1 MQRKLPHT
9 NGGEA
14 RGHVAL
20 VTGASRGIGTAI
32 AERLAAEGAAVAVTA
47 RSLDP
52 HPSLP
57 GTLRETVHTIERRGG
72 RAIAIK
78 GDLLQAADR
87 AAVVRQ
93 TEAEL
98 GPIDILVNN
107 AAAAFYMPFE
117 RYSEKRY
124 HVAFE
129 VNVRA
134 PFEMT
139 QLVLPGMRARKRGW
153 ILNISTSLAAHPKGP
168 PYDEFAIRGGGTLY
182 GMTKAALDRLSSGL
196 AAETFTDNIVVN
208 SLSPVGAVMTPGA
221 EAHGIVPEEY
231 RANAEPV
238 EAMAEAALALCV
250 TTDRTLTGR
259 ILYSIPILDELGRPV
274 RTLDGARL
282 LERSIRGNRQRR

>member
-1 MQRKLPHT
+1 MQQT
-9 NGGEA
+9 NKGEA
-14 RGHVAL
+14 RGRVAL

-47 RSLDP
+47 RSLDS

-57 GTLRETVHTIERRGG
+57 GTLRETVRTIEQRGG
-72 RAIAIK
+72 QAIAIQ
-78 GDLLQAADR
+78 GDLMQAADR
-87 AAVVRQ
+87 AAAIRQ

-124 HVAFE
+124 DVAFE

-139 QLVLPGMRARKRGW
+139 QLVLPGMRARQRGW
-153 ILNISTSLAAHPKGP
+153 ILNISTSLAAHPTGP
-168 PYDEFAIRGGGTLY
+168 PYDEFAIRGGGMLY

-196 AAETFTDNIVVN
+196 AAETFGDNITVN

-238 EAMAEAALALCV
+238 EAMAEAALALCI
-250 TTDRTLTGR
+250 TTDRRLTGR
-259 ILYSIPILDELGRPV
+259 ILHSVPILEELGRSV
-274 RTLDGARL
+274 HTLDGTQL
-282 LERSIRGNRQRR
+282 LAPKS